1 MVFSS
6 DPDPRDYD
14 GDYEDTTVSQMLAP
28 KNHQAEATLIL
39 NNLLKDYDKTLR
51 PDIGGELH
59 LSIFFTADIIKTFS
73 GVSTFLW

>member
-1 MVFSS
+1 MMFSS

-14 GDYEDTTVSQMLAP
+14 GDYEDTTVNQMLAP
-28 KNHQAEATLIL
+28 KNHQAEATRIL

-59 LSIFFTADIIKTFS
+59 FCIFTADITKTFN
-73 GVSTFLW
+73 GVSKLLW